1 MAEKTESEDRHGSV
15 RLAAPWYATTLP
27 RWRSHQLP
35 TPAWECVKIKSGC
48 SLCSKRVFLSLI
60 GMNVPSTPPRDHTH
74 NIISKIVNYMLK
86 HVRDGGT
93 HVCSRHQLCY
103 ASSGVVLL
111 INSLM
116 VCTRIWASA
125 RAPAEASTSLGPH
138 SFFFH
143 CAGRTQ
149 NNIGHRARACNSSSE
164 LTILTCFKLIGEL
177 CLLCWHFPR
186 ASDQDS
192 GGGMHACV
200 LCD

>member
-93 HVCSRHQLCY
+93 YVWF
-103 ASSGVVLL
+103 SS
-111 INSLM
+111 
-116 VCTRIWASA
+116 
-125 RAPAEASTSLGPH
+125 PA
-138 SFFFH
+138 
-143 CAGRTQ
+143 
-149 NNIGHRARACNSSSE
+149 
-164 LTILTCFKLIGEL
+164 
-177 CLLCWHFPR
+177 LLCQFWRRFTHKFTHGVYTYLGFSPGPSR
-186 ASDQDS
+186 GLNKFGAPFLFLSLRRKDPEQHRPPCS
-192 GGGMHACV
+192 SM
-200 LCD
+200 